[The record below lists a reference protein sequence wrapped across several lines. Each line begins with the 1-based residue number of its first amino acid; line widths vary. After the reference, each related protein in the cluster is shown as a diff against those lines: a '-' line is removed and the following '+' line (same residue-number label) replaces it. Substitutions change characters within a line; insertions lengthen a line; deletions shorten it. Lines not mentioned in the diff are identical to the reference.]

1 MPAAAGHYWSLGQ
14 RPKSVLSLVVR
25 RSVVVVVVRLSG
37 VKSSSSLVMR
47 SVMVG
52 SNVGGKVVCQF
63 LEIKIVVSG
72 QNGKVSSIVL
82 SDVVSYVYLISPR
95 QLLTD

>member
-25 RSVVVVVVRLSG
+25 RSVVVVVVVRLSG

-82 SDVVSYVYLISPR
+82 FQCSELYLISPR

>member
-52 SNVGGKVVCQF
+52 SNVGVKSCVN
-63 LEIKIVVSG
+63 LK
-72 QNGKVSSIVL
+72 K
-82 SDVVSYVYLISPR
+82 
-95 QLLTD
+95 